1 MSGADVYPPNEE
13 HGTYVEL
20 VQAEIC
26 AEAARS
32 DFDWAIG
39 GDGPEGWGE
48 ETEYAIEPER
58 GGAALGL
65 TDELYGAIE
74 SLPDYRAEARIITR
88 TVTYGPWRY
97 VTPEELQ

>member
-1 MSGADVYPPNEE
+1 MSGADVYAPNPE
-13 HGTYVEL
+13 HGAYVER
-20 VQAEIC
+20 VQAEIA
-26 AEAARS
+26 AEAARP

-39 GDGPEGWGE
+39 GNSEPWDER
-48 ETEYAIEPER
+48 EYAIEPER
-58 GGAALGL
+58 GGCARGI

-74 SLPDYRAEARIITR
+74 DLPDYRDEARLVTR